1 MNGNDKG
8 DGSLK
13 SFYGYKETFAK
24 ETTWVAIPTDLTF
37 IHTSN
42 PYEDEDG
49 EVVGDT
55 AVFSQSTEFN
65 VSRTDPDFSFSH
77 TSYPAYATHGLEALS
92 AVASQDQ
99 YSYGPTPQATM
110 DHTDSTA
117 SMLAQA
123 ATSIASPEAA
133 HVPPPIMEDMLLSS
147 SHGPPNEANIDPE
160 LNKLLTPK
168 EEEDPTSQIRIL

>member
-24 ETTWVAIPTDLTF
+24 ETTWVTIPTDLTF

-49 EVVGDT
+49 EIVGDT
-55 AVFSQSTEFN
+55 AVFSQQAEFN
-65 VSRTDPDFSFSH
+65 GSRTDTDFNFNQ

-110 DHTDSTA
+110 DQNDSTA

-123 ATSIASPEAA
+123 ATSIASPEAMNA
-133 HVPPPIMEDMLLSS
+133 PPPMVEDMLLSP
-147 SHGPPNEANIDPE
+147 SHGAPDETNIDPQ
-160 LNKLLTPK
+160 L
-168 EEEDPTSQIRIL
+168 